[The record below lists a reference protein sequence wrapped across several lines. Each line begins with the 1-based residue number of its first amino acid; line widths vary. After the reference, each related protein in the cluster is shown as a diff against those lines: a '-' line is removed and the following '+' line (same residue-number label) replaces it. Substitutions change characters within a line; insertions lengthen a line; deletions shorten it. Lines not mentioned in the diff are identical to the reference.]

1 MTTTSNEITTNAEN
15 GDWWYGDFNIQDDL
29 NHFQRKDVNIFTP
42 ILRAKQRQTDT
53 REWAEEIVN
62 GVINPDSTNST
73 VEQRNVADLCD
84 RLARSLRGRS
94 NSLGN
99 SATDEEINDPRA
111 ISLMMLRLDAE
122 SDFRCL
128 FKQDIRVARN
138 LGELHLDLPDNKVL
152 LRANGR
158 FGSDG
163 GYLQDVWSALAL
175 LRTTGVLPQHLQ
187 AFANAMYYAVRDRR
201 NIRKDD

>member
-1 MTTTSNEITTNAEN
+1 
-15 GDWWYGDFNIQDDL
+15 
-29 NHFQRKDVNIFTP
+29 
-42 ILRAKQRQTDT
+42 
-53 REWAEEIVN
+53 
-62 GVINPDSTNST
+62 
-73 VEQRNVADLCD
+73 
-84 RLARSLRGRS
+84 
-94 NSLGN
+94 
-99 SATDEEINDPRA
+99 
-111 ISLMMLRLDAE
+111 MMLRLDAE

-187 AFANAMYYAVRDRR
+187 ALANAMYYADRDRR